1 LLKLL
6 GNPKA
11 RFVLAVSLLIV
22 LAAAGA
28 WLARSHRTEPRFQGK
43 TVTEWFEQC
52 AQSAQP
58 DGTIQDTTAFKA
70 VLRFGQQSV
79 PCLAAAFCQRK
90 GTVAEDW
97 NRIRDR
103 LPSVATNMIPRQ
115 LEVHEAWQRTWTAH
129 EIIAASSPEVKSAI
143 SRATIPSLLKEIR
156 NERVEDRSYRLSF
169 LQVLEP
175 EPELV
180 VGDLNRFL
188 TDPDPLLRQTACAFL
203 RRYGRAAQPAISNL
217 LRILTNTEPNTVYA
231 RQFAIQT
238 LGEIGPEARMS
249 VPILLS
255 FLNHSQTNLCSA
267 ATNALQRIAR
277 ETLTKAGVQ

>member
-1 LLKLL
+1 
-6 GNPKA
+6 
-11 RFVLAVSLLIV
+11 VSLLIV

-58 DGTIQDTTAFKA
+58 DGTIQDTTALKA

-90 GTVAEDW
+90 GTRAEDW
-97 NRIRDR
+97 NRLRDR
-103 LPSVATNMIPRQ
+103 LLPDVATNAIPRQ

-143 SRATIPSLLKEIR
+143 SRAAVPRLLKEIR
-156 NERVEDRSYRLSF
+156 NQSAEDRSYRLSF
-169 LQVLEP
+169 MQVLEP

-180 VGDLNRFL
+180 VGDLNRYL
-188 TDPDPLLRQTACAFL
+188 TDHDPLLRQAACAFL
-203 RRYGRAAQPAISNL
+203 RRYGRAAQPAVSNL
-217 LRILTNTEPNTVYA
+217 LGILTNTEPNTVYA
-231 RQFAIQT
+231 RQFTIET
-238 LGEIGPEARMS
+238 LGGIGPEARTS

-255 FLNHSQTNLCSA
+255 FLNHPQTNLCLA
-267 ATNALQRIAR
+267 ASNALLQIAPEALANAR
-277 ETLTKAGVQ
+277 VN